1 MKGLKIAIAALI
13 VTLGTTTFTSFK
25 VQAATDIKAELNTVI
40 SELETVSKAEQESTA
55 QIETK
60 TNELNNTYGS
70 IELYDVHMA
79 YVYNMHETVLQ
90 KIDILKGK
98 NLSPIQAIFLSLT
111 NGYKELTK
119 SDILVLVNSDLTEFE
134 PIKEAYIKESDKR
147 EILEYLNLKLVAMN
161 TEVTEYESK
170 KSEAVATTTTLNA
183 EITQLSA
190 AVTDLSGKATQLV
203 TKKSEIEQEVQRVE
217 EEAKR
222 IEEEARRK
230 AEEIKRQ
237 ETFIKPTSGR
247 VSSPFGYR
255 THPVTGSY
263 TLHSGMDF
271 AASAGTTV
279 VASRNGKVVSAG
291 YSGTYGNLIVI
302 SHGNGIETAYAHL
315 SSINVSVGQSVTQG
329 QMIGKV
335 GSTGRST
342 GPHLH
347 FEVRINGTAVNPSK
361 YIG

>member
-40 SELETVSKAEQESTA
+40 SELESVSQAEQESAA
-55 QIETK
+55 QIEAK

-79 YVYNMHETVLQ
+79 YVYNMQEMITQ
-90 KIDILKGK
+90 KIDILNGK
-98 NLSPIQAIFLSLT
+98 NLSPIQSIFLSLT
-111 NGYKELTK
+111 NGYKELNK
-119 SDILVLVNSDLTEFE
+119 SDILVSINSDLTEFE
-134 PIKEAYIKESDKR
+134 NIKESYIKESDKK
-147 EILEYLNLKLVAMN
+147 EILEGLNLKLDSLN
-161 TEVTEYESK
+161 TEVAEYEGK
-170 KSEAVATTTTLNA
+170 KSEAVAATTTLNA
-183 EITQLSA
+183 EITELSA
-190 AVTDLSGKATQLV
+190 AVTDLSGKATQLAS
-203 TKKSEIEQEVQRVE
+203 KKSEIEQEV
-217 EEAKR
+217 K
-222 IEEEARRK
+222 K
-230 AEEIKRQ
+230 Q
-237 ETFIKPTSGR
+237 ESFIKPTSGR
-247 VSSPFGYR
+247 ISSPFGYR

-263 TLHSGMDF
+263 TLHSGIDI
-271 AASAGTTV
+271 AASSGTTV

-291 YSGTYGNLIVI
+291 YSGSYGNLIVI

-315 SSINVSVGQSVTQG
+315 SSINVRVGESVSQG
-329 QMIGKV
+329 QLIGKV

>member
-1 MKGLKIAIAALI
+1 

-40 SELETVSKAEQESTA
+40 SELESVSQAEQESAA
-55 QIETK
+55 QIEAK

-79 YVYNMHETVLQ
+79 YVYNMQETITQ
-90 KIDILKGK
+90 KIDILNGK
-98 NLSPIQAIFLSLT
+98 NLSPIQSIFLSLT

-119 SDILVLVNSDLTEFE
+119 SDILVSINSDLTEFE
-134 PIKEAYIKESDKR
+134 TIKGSYIKESDKK
-147 EILEYLNLKLVAMN
+147 EILDGLNLKLDSLN
-161 TEVTEYESK
+161 TEVAEYEGK
-170 KSEAVATTTTLNA
+170 KSEAVAATTTLNA
-183 EITQLSA
+183 EITELSA
-190 AVTDLSGKATQLV
+190 AVTDLSGKATQLAS
-203 TKKSEIEQEVQRVE
+203 KKSEIEQEV
-217 EEAKR
+217 K
-222 IEEEARRK
+222 K
-230 AEEIKRQ
+230 Q
-237 ETFIKPTSGR
+237 ESFIKPTSGR
-247 VSSPFGYR
+247 ISSPFGYR

-263 TLHSGMDF
+263 TLHSGIDI
-271 AASAGTTV
+271 AASSGTTV

-291 YSGTYGNLIVI
+291 YSGSYGNLIVI

-315 SSINVSVGQSVTQG
+315 SSINVRVGESVSQG
-329 QMIGKV
+329 QLIGKV

-347 FEVRINGTAVNPSK
+347 FEVRVNGTAVNPSK

>member
-40 SELETVSKAEQESTA
+40 SELETVSQAEQESAA
-55 QIETK
+55 QIEAK

-79 YVYNMHETVLQ
+79 YVYNMQETITQ

-98 NLSPIQAIFLSLT
+98 NISPIQSIFLALT
-111 NGYKELTK
+111 NGYKEMSK
-119 SDILVLVNSDLTEFE
+119 SDILGALNSDLTEFE
-134 PIKEAYIKESDKR
+134 AIKESYLKESDKK
-147 EILEYLNLKLVAMN
+147 EILDGLNLKLDSLN
-161 TEVTEYESK
+161 TEVAEYEGK
-170 KSEAVATTTTLNA
+170 KEAALAATTALSA

-190 AVTDLSGKATQLV
+190 VVTDLNGKATQLAS
-203 TKKSEIEQEVQRVE
+203 KKSEIEQEV
-217 EEAKR
+217 K
-222 IEEEARRK
+222 K
-230 AEEIKRQ
+230 Q
-237 ETFIKPTSGR
+237 ESFIKPTSGR
-247 VSSPFGYR
+247 ISSPFGYR

-263 TLHSGMDF
+263 TLHSGIDI
-271 AASAGTTV
+271 AASSGTTV

-291 YSGTYGNLIVI
+291 YSGSYGNLIVI
-302 SHGNGIETAYAHL
+302 SHGNGFETAYAHL
-315 SSINVSVGQSVTQG
+315 SSIKVSVGDTVSQG
-329 QMIGKV
+329 QLIGKV

-347 FEVRINGTAVNPSK
+347 FEIRINGTAVNPSK